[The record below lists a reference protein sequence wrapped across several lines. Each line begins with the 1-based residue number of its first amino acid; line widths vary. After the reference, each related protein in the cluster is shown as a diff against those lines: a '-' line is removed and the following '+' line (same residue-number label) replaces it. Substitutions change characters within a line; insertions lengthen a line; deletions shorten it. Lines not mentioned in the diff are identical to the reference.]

1 MAETRRVNCRTVAG
15 SFEASSLYT
24 RWVDRVTIVGET
36 VSDFV
41 TGPDTDINENFL
53 REVYLAAP
61 EIPAIGDM
69 HPVYKD
75 CCCESVN
82 VIPARGSTDSPNGIQ
97 ADVGWLA
104 IRTDAQR
111 NIIHSIQQDNFQQQE
126 IRNFDKN
133 GIKTGVYY
141 NAGAAVAAAAS
152 GLFPPYRIAD
162 IRVPRTMHGMRLV
175 QYENVAGLYPSD
187 FAQVTGPVFA
197 PKLPCYN
204 KYPFLEYQKN
214 RLLFLGRR
222 IDYQGIPI
230 ARVEYD
236 FIINDRGWNKYSAVY
251 TQQNGYVPKDLNNL
265 PTSVW
270 DSATPAPNNPQA
282 NEIDGVVL
290 NGIGIFDMLD
300 DADFT
305 EIMPSVAEVSF

>member
-1 MAETRRVNCRTVAG
+1 MAETRTALCRTVAG
-15 SFEASSLYT
+15 SLEVAPLYS
-24 RWVDRVTIVGET
+24 RWVDRVTIVGEV
-36 VSDFV
+36 VSEFV
-41 TGPDTDINENFL
+41 TGSSTSISENFL
-53 REVYLAAP
+53 REMYLSSP
-61 EIPAIGDM
+61 EIPTVGGM
-69 HPVYKD
+69 HPVYAD

-97 ADVGWLA
+97 ADVVWFA
-104 IRTDAQR
+104 IRKDAEG
-111 NIIHSIQQDNFQQQE
+111 NIIHTVQQDNFQQQE

-133 GIKTGVYY
+133 GTKTAVFY

-175 QYENVAGLYPSD
+175 QYENVSGLSPAD
-187 FAQVTGPVFA
+187 FAQVTGPVFP

-204 KYPFLEYQKN
+204 KYPYLDYHKN
-214 RLLFLGRR
+214 RLLYLGRR

-236 FIINDRGWNKYSAVY
+236 FLINDRGWNKYSAVY
-251 TQQNGYVPKDLNNL
+251 TQQNGYVPKDLTDL
-265 PTSVW
+265 PMNVW
-270 DSATPAPNNPQA
+270 QSATPAPDNPQA
-282 NEIDGVVL
+282 NVIDGVVL

-300 DADFT
+300 DADFAD
-305 EIMPSVAEVSF
+305 ILPNIFQASF